1 MRAIPFVSLTG
12 EMTGGDSP
20 PTLYRAL
27 LDRFQSLETSH
38 LELKQQFDVLVEDKH
53 KYLPAGD
60 GGCQCSW
67 ISDGMVFSGSPHK
80 SVLDHMG
87 HAVHVS
93 RPDTEEIIFWY
104 ATIKHLAEFCRAL
117 TLL

>member
-20 PTLYRAL
+20 PTLYPAL
-27 LDRFQSLETSH
+27 LDRFQSFETSH
-38 LELKQQFDVLVEDKH
+38 LELKQQFDVLVEDRH
-53 KYLPAGD
+53 KYLPDRD
-60 GGCQCSW
+60 GGCRCSW
-67 ISDGMVFSGSPHK
+67 ISDGVFFSGSPHK

-104 ATIKHLAEFCRAL
+104 VTIIKHPTEF
-117 TLL
+117 